1 MKAFIKIPVFV
12 AACFVAG
19 MVSCRVKKFIPE
31 GELLYTGSKI
41 DLKAETK
48 VWHLSEV
55 EDELETVMMPEPN
68 SKILGIRLGLLA
80 HYKAQRKH
88 PGLYYRFI
96 NKKIGEEPVYMSDV
110 NPLRVEEL
118 MNNRLENRG
127 FFRSDISSIEK
138 KGKHAGLVRYRVRVR
153 EPYTINSYQLDSGT
167 LPIYND
173 ISEYMKRSGFVKPG
187 ARFDLERFKAERGR
201 IDLFLK
207 NKGYY
212 NFNADFLIFEADTNG
227 LADKS
232 VDLFLR
238 LKKDVPHKS
247 VIPYEVTS
255 INVFP
260 HYSLN
265 EGVKNDTVTLS
276 EIKFIQDSGFF
287 QPRRLAPYVLL
298 EKGKRYNPT
307 DSRRT
312 SNRLSSIGTYKFVNI
327 RYDEVGQENG
337 GDTLGYLATNIYLS
351 PLKKRA
357 LRAELQGV
365 TKSNNFV
372 GPSLSLTYSN
382 RNLFR
387 GGETLNVT
395 GQAGYEQQLIKGDNT
410 GLSSVQL
417 GLKGDLVFPRLLFP
431 VEVGR
436 KFKYAVPKTR
446 LSTGVEY
453 LNRSK
458 LYTLQSVTGSFG
470 YNWNASRYVYHE
482 LTPVSVN
489 VVNLVNTSPEFET
502 ILAENEFLQSS
513 FDQKFIGGLTY
524 TFTYNELLSS
534 GIRNPFFVTLNV
546 DVAGNGLG
554 LLNKVASQTEK
565 NTFLGLEYAQYY
577 KSDINI
583 QHYAYISKTQ
593 KLVTR
598 LFAGFGFPY
607 GNSVTLPFSKQYFSG
622 GPYSVR
628 AFRVRSLGPGTYYP
642 DDDDASSFFDQAGDI
657 RLEANL
663 EYRFPIYSF
672 LKGALFAD
680 AGNVWLTNENAA
692 LPGGKFTSGFI
703 RELGVGVGTGLRV
716 DIQNFV
722 IRLDLAAPIQKPY
735 LPKGER
741 FGFDWKN
748 PVLNF
753 AIGYPF

>member
-1 MKAFIKIPVFV
+1 
-12 AACFVAG
+12 

-31 GELLYTGSKI
+31 DELLYTGSKI

-48 VWHLSEV
+48 VKGLGGIQ
-55 EDELETVMMPEPN
+55 DELMAVMTPKPN
-68 SKILGIRLGLLA
+68 SKILGFRLGLLS
-80 HYKAQRKH
+80 HYKAKKER
-88 PGLYYRFI
+88 PGFYYRVL
-96 NKKIGEEPVYMSDV
+96 NKKIGQEPVYMSDV
-110 NPLRVEEL
+110 NPLRVVEL

-127 FFRSDISSIEK
+127 FFRSEIAFVEG
-138 KGKHAGLVRYRVRVR
+138 KGTNRGSFSYTVRLKT
-153 EPYTINSYQLDSGT
+153 PYIINSYQLDSGS
-167 LPIYND
+167 LPVYSD
-173 ISEYMKRSGFVKPG
+173 IAGYLKRSEFVKPG
-187 ARFDLERFKAERGR
+187 IRFDLEQLQAERDN
-201 IDLFLK
+201 IDQFLK
-207 NKGYY
+207 SKGYY
-212 NFNADFLIFEADTNG
+212 NFNGDFLIFEADTNSHEG
-227 LADKS
+227 KL
-232 VDLFLR
+232 VDLYLR

-260 HYSLN
+260 NYTLD
-265 EGVKNDTVTLS
+265 EGADNDTVTLAA
-276 EIKFIQDSGFF
+276 INFIQDTIFF
-287 QPRRLAPYVLL
+287 QPRRLAPYILL
-298 EKGKRYNPT
+298 EKGNRYNST
-307 DSRRT
+307 VSQRT
-312 SNRLSSIGTYKFVNI
+312 SSRLSSIGSYKFVNI
-327 RYDEVGQENG
+327 LYEETDKENTS
-337 GDTLGYLATNIYLS
+337 DTLGGLATSIYLS
-351 PLKKRA
+351 PLKRRA

-365 TKSNNFV
+365 TKSNNFA
-372 GPSLSLTYSN
+372 GPSLSLTHSN
-382 RNLFR
+382 RNLFL

-395 GQAGYEQQLIKGDNT
+395 AEAGYEQQLIKGTTT
-410 GLSSVQL
+410 GLSSIQL
-417 GLKGDLVFPRLLFP
+417 GLKGDLLFPRLLFP
-431 VEVGR
+431 VKVSE
-436 KFKYAVPKTR
+436 KFKYAVPKTK
-446 LSTGVEY
+446 LSAGIEY
-453 LNRSK
+453 LNRSD
-458 LYTLQSVTGSFG
+458 LYTLQSVSSTFG
-470 YNWNASRYVYHE
+470 YSWNASRYVYHD
-482 LTPVSVN
+482 LNPISVN
-489 VVNLVNTSPEFET
+489 VVNLAKTTTEFEA

-513 FDQKFIGGLTY
+513 FDQQFIGGLTY

-546 DVAGNGLG
+546 DMAGNGMG
-554 LLNKVASQTEK
+554 LLNELTSAKEE
-565 NTFLGLEYAQYY
+565 NTFFGLEYAQYY

-583 QHYAYISKTQ
+583 QYYAYLSKTQ

-622 GPYSVR
+622 GAYSVR

-642 DDDDASSFFDQAGDI
+642 DTDDASSFFDQAGDI

-663 EYRFPIYSF
+663 EYRFPIYSY

-680 AGNVWLTNENAA
+680 AGNVWLSNENEA

-703 RELGVGVGTGLRV
+703 RELGVGVGTGVRL

-735 LPKGER
+735 LPMGER

>member
-1 MKAFIKIPVFV
+1 MKLLIKISVFFMLS
-12 AACFVAG
+12 ALLGAS
-19 MVSCRVKKFIPE
+19 SCRVKKYIPE
-31 GELLYTGSKI
+31 DELLYTGSKI
-41 DLKAETK
+41 DLTAETK
-48 VWHLSEV
+48 VDQLSDIE
-55 EDELETVMMPEPN
+55 EELETVMRPEPN
-68 SKILGIRLGLLA
+68 SKILGVRLGLLA

-88 PGLYYRFI
+88 PGLYYRFL
-96 NKKIGEEPVYMSDV
+96 NKKIGEEPVYLSDV

-118 MNNRLENRG
+118 VNNRLENRG
-127 FFRSDISSIEK
+127 FFRSEISSVEK
-138 KGKHAGLVRYRVRVR
+138 KGKHTGSVKYTVHVDA
-153 EPYTINSYQLDSGT
+153 PYTIKSYQLDSGS
-167 LPIYND
+167 LPIYKE
-173 ISEYMKRSGFVKPG
+173 ISKYMNRSGFVKPG
-187 ARFDLERFKAERGR
+187 GRFDLERFKVERDR
-201 IDLFLK
+201 IDFFLK
-207 NKGYY
+207 DKGYY

-227 LADKS
+227 YNDKS
-232 VDLFLR
+232 VDLYLR
-238 LKKDVPHKS
+238 LKRDVPHKS
-247 VIPYEVTS
+247 VIPYEVAS

-265 EGVKNDTVTLS
+265 EGVKNDTVALS
-276 EIKFIQDSGFF
+276 GINYIQDSAFF
-287 QPRRLAPYVLL
+287 QPRRLAPYILL

-312 SNRLSSIGTYKFVNI
+312 SNRLSSIGSYKFVNI
-327 RYDEVGQENG
+327 QYDEVGEANAS
-337 GDTLGYLATNIYLS
+337 DSLGQLATNIYLS

-387 GGETLNVT
+387 GGETLSAT
-395 GQAGYEQQLIKGDNT
+395 GKAGYEQQLIKGDNT
-410 GLSSVQL
+410 GLKSIQL

-431 VEVGR
+431 VEIVR
-436 KFKYAVPKTR
+436 DFKYAVPKTKF
-446 LSTGVEY
+446 STGVEY

-458 LYTLQSVTGSFG
+458 LYVLQSLTSTFG
-470 YNWNASRYVYHE
+470 YSWNATRYVYHE
-482 LTPVSVN
+482 LNPISIN
-489 VVNLVNTSPEFET
+489 FVNLAKTTPEFDA
-502 ILAENEFLQSS
+502 ILAENDFLRSS

-524 TFTYNELLSS
+524 TFTYNELMSS

-546 DVAGNGLG
+546 DMAGNGLG
-554 LLNKVASQTEK
+554 LLNKLTSQREK
-565 NTFLGLEYAQYY
+565 NTFFGLEYAQYY
-577 KSDINI
+577 KSDINV
-583 QHYAYISKTQ
+583 QYYGYLSKTQ
-593 KLVTR
+593 KLVAR
-598 LFAGFGFPY
+598 VFAGFGFPF

-628 AFRVRSLGPGTYYP
+628 AFRVRSLGPGTYKP
-642 DDDDASSFFDQAGDI
+642 DSESVGSFFDQAGDI

-672 LKGALFAD
+672 LKGAVFAD
-680 AGNVWLTNENAA
+680 AGNVWLTNENAS
-692 LPGGKFTSGFI
+692 LPGGKFTSDFI
-703 RELGVGVGTGLRV
+703 RELGVGFGTGLRV

>member
-1 MKAFIKIPVFV
+1 LRSLIKISVF
-12 AACFVAG
+12 FVSATLA
-19 MVSCRVKKFIPE
+19 VSSCRVKKYIPE
-31 GELLYTGSKI
+31 DELLYTGSKI
-41 DLKAETK
+41 DLTAETK
-48 VWHLSEV
+48 VDHLSDIE
-55 EDELETVMMPEPN
+55 EELETVMRPEPN

-88 PGLYYRFI
+88 PGLYYRFL
-96 NKKIGEEPVYMSDV
+96 NKKIGEEPVYLSDV

-138 KGKHAGLVRYRVRVR
+138 KGRHAGLVRYSVRVR
-153 EPYTINSYQLDSGT
+153 EPYTISSYQLDSGS
-167 LPIYND
+167 LPIYKE
-173 ISEYMKRSGFVKPG
+173 ISEYMDRSGFVKPG
-187 ARFDLERFKAERGR
+187 GRFDLERFKAERGR

-247 VIPYEVTS
+247 VIPYEVAS

-287 QPRRLAPYVLL
+287 QPRRLAPYILL

-387 GGETLNVT
+387 GGETLNLT

-431 VEVGR
+431 GEVGR
-436 KFKYAVPKTR
+436 KFKYAVPKTKF
-446 LSTGVEY
+446 STGVEY

-458 LYTLQSVTGSFG
+458 LYVLQSLTSTFG
-470 YNWNASRYVYHE
+470 YSWNATRYVYHE
-482 LTPVSVN
+482 LNPISIN
-489 VVNLVNTSPEFET
+489 FVNLAKTTPEFDA
-502 ILAENEFLQSS
+502 ILAENDFLRSS

-546 DVAGNGLG
+546 DMAGNGLG
-554 LLNKVASQTEK
+554 LLNKLTAAKEE

-583 QHYAYISKTQ
+583 QYYAYISKTQ
-593 KLVTR
+593 RLVTR

-680 AGNVWLTNENAA
+680 AGNVWLTNENEA
-692 LPGGKFTSGFI
+692 LPGGKFTSDFI
-703 RELGVGVGTGLRV
+703 RELGVGVGAGLRV

-748 PVLNF
+748 PALNF